1 MKLKVPIEVAVL
13 KEDENGER
21 DVTAIKQIEW
31 RQVLNRS
38 RFQETAELY
47 SLHQK
52 DVSVGLLELAIE
64 LLPKVNTLDLFEESK
79 VFGRFSNDVKLNNYD
94 ILKFRNLF
102 EIVESIVSPAIVFFP
117 SVWANNEQI
126 PQKADWI
133 EGWSP
138 GMHH

>member
-1 MKLKVPIEVAVL
+1 MKVPIEVAVL

-79 VFGRFSNDVKLNNYD
+79 VFGRFSNDVKLNNYE
-94 ILKFRNLF
+94 ILKF
-102 EIVESIVSPAIVFFP
+102 
-117 SVWANNEQI
+117 NEYCT
-126 PQKADWI
+126 KWWK
-133 EGWSP
+133 EY
-138 GMHH
+138 